1 MSTVQNPRKTWLA
14 TGSLITVCW
23 RMPVSAAEIASC
35 FWLWLSY
42 ACLSASGRVGGRG
55 LVLGW
60 IALLW
65 YSLNPLSCEQVR
77 LRFRA
82 FCRKVLFFFSSLT
95 IPQFGLLSHMSS
107 LIVLRASRPC
117 PYPKQ
122 CSPCLLS
129 SPCLLMA
136 DTSVWATS
144 LLAVAVGHVFCVV
157 FFFFLPVMLPSEIPK
172 LPTEL
177 PVRGFPTV
185 WNLFLLYDSHPR
197 MGLCLSFVSHILSYL
212 LSKRMGCLSGLVSS
226 ASVQKLFCGSF
237 SAFK

>member
-23 RMPVSAAEIASC
+23 RMPVSGAEIASC
-35 FWLWLSY
+35 FPLWLSY
-42 ACLSASGRVGGRG
+42 ACLSASGRVGGWG

-65 YSLNPLSCEQVR
+65 YSLNLLSCEQVR

-95 IPQFGLLSHMSS
+95 IPQFGLLSHISS

-144 LLAVAVGHVFCVV
+144 LLAVAVGHVFCV
-157 FFFFLPVMLPSEIPK
+157 FFFFS
-172 LPTEL
+172 
-177 PVRGFPTV
+177 
-185 WNLFLLYDSHPR
+185 SQ
-197 MGLCLSFVSHILSYL
+197 LCCPLRFQNSPQN
-212 LSKRMGCLSGLVSS
+212 CL
-226 ASVQKLFCGSF
+226 
-237 SAFK
+237 